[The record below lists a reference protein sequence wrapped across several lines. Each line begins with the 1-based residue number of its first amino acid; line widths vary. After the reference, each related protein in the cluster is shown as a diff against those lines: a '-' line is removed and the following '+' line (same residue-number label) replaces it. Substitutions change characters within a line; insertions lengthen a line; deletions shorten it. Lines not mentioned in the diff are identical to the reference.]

1 LPSLPRRAPH
11 HECASFDRGIAAAD
25 ADVSKANEAR
35 LKARDDKDRIKAAKQ
50 AGNDAQAKRNA
61 LVTQR
66 QAKADQL
73 AALRIRR
80 SDVAGSQTT
89 ASGEFAAVQF
99 AAASFGVSEAQ
110 LHESSST

>member
-1 LPSLPRRAPH
+1 MTKTGSRPR
-11 HECASFDRGIAAAD
+11 
-25 ADVSKANEAR
+25 SKPAMT
-35 LKARDDKDRIKAAKQ
+35 
-50 AGNDAQAKRNA
+50 AQAKRNA

-73 AALRIRR
+73 AALRIRQ

-99 AAASFGVSEAQ
+99 AAASFGVSEGTVARIIIYMI
-110 LHESSST
+110 SSLPNFVRHGFAHGSGSSVGPEAD